1 MNNILI
7 VEDEQVIREAL
18 TKLLRRNNY
27 KVDSAES
34 AEQAQQ
40 DYRLAD
46 YDLVL
51 VDIRLPGAP
60 GTSLIEELPNTPV
73 LVMTSYASVRSAVD
87 AMKLGAADYIAKP
100 FDHEEL
106 LSAIKRLI
114 LNNRQ
119 VLDKQATGTNEDETL
134 PVTGMIGDCPAM
146 KQVYSMIR
154 KVAPTDASVLILG
167 ESGTGKELAARAIH
181 KQSQRKDAPFIA
193 VNCAAIPESLVES
206 ELFGHIKGAFT
217 SADSNRTGMLET
229 AHHGTLFLDEVAE
242 LPLSAQA
249 RLLRVLQNGEMR
261 KVGSEQTI
269 KVDIRLLAAT
279 NRDLR
284 QMVDQD
290 KFRSDL
296 FFRLHVVELTMPPL
310 RDREQDIQQL
320 TGQILVKLCQQ
331 LEKPTMHLSPEALAS
346 IAEYHWPGN
355 VRELK
360 NALERAVIM
369 ADNEQI
375 SADLLSI
382 DMELQDR
389 QDQSGSLEDY
399 FRQFVL
405 ENQQSMTET
414 ELSKQLG
421 ISRKTLWERRQRM
434 NLPRP
439 GK

>member
-18 TKLLRRNNY
+18 TKLLLRNNF

-34 AEQAQQ
+34 AEQAQKSYQ
-40 DYRLAD
+40 LSD

-60 GTSLIEELPNTPV
+60 GTSLIEKLPNIPV

-100 FDHEEL
+100 FDHDEL
-106 LSAIKRLI
+106 LSTIKRLI
-114 LNNRQ
+114 RKNRQ
-119 VLDKQATGTNEDETL
+119 AKEKQDSGEEEAL
-134 PVTGMIGDCPAM
+134 PVTGMIGNCPAM
-146 KQVYSMIR
+146 KQVYNMIR

-167 ESGTGKELAARAIH
+167 ESGTGKELAARSIH
-181 KQSQRKDAPFIA
+181 QQSQRKDAPFVA
-193 VNCAAIPESLVES
+193 VNCAAIPETLVES

-217 SADSNRTGMLET
+217 SADSNRIGMLET
-229 AHHGTLFLDEVAE
+229 AHQGTLFLDEVAE

-261 KVGSEQTI
+261 RVGSEHVI

-290 KFRSDL
+290 EFRSDL
-296 FFRLHVVELTMPPL
+296 YFRLHVVELTMPPL
-310 RDREQDIQQL
+310 RARERDIQQL
-320 TGQILVKLCQQ
+320 TDQILGQLCQQ
-331 LEKPTMHLSPEALAS
+331 LAKPAMHLSPEARAS
-346 IAEYHWPGN
+346 IASYPWPGN

-360 NALERAVIM
+360 NALERAVIL
-369 ADNEQI
+369 ADNQQI
-375 SADLLSI
+375 STELLSI
-382 DMELQDR
+382 DREQ
-389 QDQSGSLEDY
+389 QSSSDHSDSLEDY

-434 NLPRP
+434 KLPRP

>member
-1 MNNILI
+1 MKSILI

-18 TKLLRRNNY
+18 TKLLQRNEY
-27 KVDSAES
+27 EVDSAES
-34 AEQAQQ
+34 VELAEQN
-40 DYRLAD
+40 YRLAD
-46 YDLVL
+46 YNLLL

-60 GTSLIEELPNTPV
+60 GTSLIEKAPNTPV

-87 AMKLGAADYIAKP
+87 AMKQGAADYISKP
-100 FDHEEL
+100 FDHDEL

-114 LNNRQ
+114 Q
-119 VLDKQATGTNEDETL
+119 QTGSNQPPSSVDEAQSIAGM
-134 PVTGMIGDCPAM
+134 TGSCPAM
-146 KQVYSMIR
+146 QQVYSRIH

-167 ESGTGKELAARAIH
+167 ESGTGKELAAGAIH
-181 KQSQRKDAPFIA
+181 QLSQRNQAPFVV

-217 SADSNRTGMLET
+217 SADSDRTGMLET
-229 AHHGTLFLDEVAE
+229 AHQGTMFLDEVAE

-261 KVGSEQTI
+261 RVGSEQVK

-284 QMVDQD
+284 QMVEQD

-296 FFRLHVVELTMPPL
+296 YFRLQVVELTLPPL
-310 RDREQDIQQL
+310 RERERDIGQL
-320 TGQILVKLCQQ
+320 AEQILQQLCQQ
-331 LEKPTMHLSPEALAS
+331 LDKPAMHLSPEAQES
-346 IAEYHWPGN
+346 IATYHWPGN

-360 NALERAVIM
+360 NALERAVIL
-369 ADNEQI
+369 ADNQQI
-375 SADLLSI
+375 STDLLSI
-382 DMELQDR
+382 EIEQPTSTD
-389 QDQSGSLEDY
+389 SNTSLEDY

-405 ENQQSMTET
+405 GNQQSMTET
-414 ELSKQLG
+414 ELAKQLG
-421 ISRKTLWERRQRM
+421 ISRKSLWERRQRM

-439 GK
+439 QK

>member
-1 MNNILI
+1 MNRILI

-18 TKLLRRNNY
+18 TKLLQRNNY
-27 KVDSAES
+27 VVDSAES
-34 AEQAQQ
+34 AEQAEQ
-40 DYRLAD
+40 DYKLSD
-46 YDLVL
+46 YDLLL

-60 GTSLIEELPNTPV
+60 GTSLIEKLPDTPV
-73 LVMTSYASVRSAVD
+73 LVMTSYSSVRSAVD

-100 FDHEEL
+100 FDHDEML
-106 LSAIKRLI
+106 GAIGRLI
-114 LNNRQ
+114 QQNQ
-119 VLDKQATGTNEDETL
+119 QAQDDRPAEDEAL
-134 PVTGMIGDCPAM
+134 PVTGMIGSCPAM
-146 KQVYSMIR
+146 QQVYGMIR

-181 KQSQRKDAPFIA
+181 QQSQRKGEPFVA
-193 VNCAAIPESLVES
+193 VNCAAIPETLVES
-206 ELFGHIKGAFT
+206 ELFGHIKGAYT
-217 SADSNRTGMLET
+217 SAHTNRVGMLET
-229 AHHGTLFLDEVAE
+229 AHQGTLFLDEVAE

-261 KVGSEQTI
+261 RVGSEQVI

-284 QMVDQD
+284 EMVNQD

-296 FFRLHVVELTMPPL
+296 YFRLHVVELTMPPL
-310 RDREQDIQQL
+310 RAREQDIL
-320 TGQILVKLCQQ
+320 ELAEQILQQLCQQ
-331 LEKPTMHLSPEALAS
+331 LEKPVMHLSPEAQAS
-346 IAEYHWPGN
+346 IASYRWPGN

-369 ADNEQI
+369 ADGQQI

-382 DMELQDR
+382 DIQQHENPE
-389 QDQSGSLEDY
+389 QSSSLEDY
-399 FRQFVL
+399 FRKFVL
-405 ENQQSMTET
+405 DNQQSMTET
-414 ELSKQLG
+414 ELSRQLG

-434 NLPRP
+434 NLPRS

>member
-18 TKLLRRNNY
+18 TKLLVRNNF

-34 AEQAQQ
+34 AEQAQKSYQ
-40 DYRLAD
+40 LSD

-60 GTSLIEELPNTPV
+60 GTSLIEKLPNIPV

-100 FDHEEL
+100 FDHDEL
-106 LSAIKRLI
+106 LSTIKRLI
-114 LNNRQ
+114 RKNRQ
-119 VLDKQATGTNEDETL
+119 AKEKQDSGEEEAL
-134 PVTGMIGDCPAM
+134 PVTGMIGNCPAM
-146 KQVYSMIR
+146 KQVYNMIR

-167 ESGTGKELAARAIH
+167 ESGTGKELAARSIH
-181 KQSQRKDAPFIA
+181 QQSQRKDAPFVA
-193 VNCAAIPESLVES
+193 VNCAAIPETLVES

-217 SADSNRTGMLET
+217 SADSNRIGMLET
-229 AHHGTLFLDEVAE
+229 AHQGTLFLDEVAE

-261 KVGSEQTI
+261 RVGSEHVI

-290 KFRSDL
+290 EFRSDL
-296 FFRLHVVELTMPPL
+296 YFRLHVVELTMPPL
-310 RDREQDIQQL
+310 RARERDIQQL
-320 TGQILVKLCQQ
+320 TDQILGQLCQQ
-331 LEKPTMHLSPEALAS
+331 LAKPAMHLSPEARAS
-346 IAEYHWPGN
+346 IASYPWPGN

-360 NALERAVIM
+360 NALERAVIL
-369 ADNEQI
+369 ADNQQI
-375 SADLLSI
+375 STELLSI
-382 DMELQDR
+382 DREQ
-389 QDQSGSLEDY
+389 QSSSDHSDSLEDY

-434 NLPRP
+434 KLPRP

>member
-1 MNNILI
+1 MNRILI

-18 TKLLRRNNY
+18 IKLLQRNDY
-27 KVDSAES
+27 LVDSAES

-40 DYRLAD
+40 DYKFSD

-60 GTSLIEELPNTPV
+60 GTSLIEMLPGIPV
-73 LVMTSYASVRSAVD
+73 LVMTSYSSVRSAVD

-100 FDHEEL
+100 FDHDEML
-106 LSAIKRLI
+106 GAIGRLI
-114 LNNRQ
+114 Q
-119 VLDKQATGTNEDETL
+119 QSQQPQDDQPADSGEDEAL
-134 PVTGMIGDCPAM
+134 PIGMIGSCPAM

-181 KQSQRKDAPFIA
+181 QQSQRKDAPFVA
-193 VNCAAIPESLVES
+193 VNCAAIPETLVES
-206 ELFGHIKGAFT
+206 ELFGHIKGAYT
-217 SADSNRTGMLET
+217 SAHSNRVGMLET
-229 AHHGTLFLDEVAE
+229 AHQGTLFLDEVAE

-261 KVGSEQTI
+261 RVGSEQVI

-284 QMVDQD
+284 EMVNQD

-296 FFRLHVVELTMPPL
+296 YFRLHVVELTMPPL
-310 RDREQDIQQL
+310 RSRERDIQQL
-320 TGQILVKLCQQ
+320 TEQILQQLCQQ
-331 LEKPTMHLSPEALAS
+331 LEKPLMHLSPEALAS
-346 IAEYHWPGN
+346 IASYHWPGN

-360 NALERAVIM
+360 NALERAVIL
-369 ADNEQI
+369 ADNRQI

-382 DMELQDR
+382 DMEQKENPDH
-389 QDQSGSLEDY
+389 SSSLEDY

-405 ENQQSMTET
+405 DNQQTMNET
-414 ELSKQLG
+414 ELSRQLG

-434 NLPRP
+434 NLPKP

>member
-18 TKLLRRNNY
+18 TKLLQRNNY

-34 AEQAQQ
+34 VEQAQQ
-40 DYRLAD
+40 DYPLSN

-60 GTSLIEELPNTPV
+60 GTSMIEKLPDIPV

-106 LSAIKRLI
+106 LSAIRRLI
-114 LNNRQ
+114 LNNRKAQ
-119 VLDKQATGTNEDETL
+119 EQQEQEPDEEESL
-134 PVTGMIGDCPAM
+134 PVTGMIGNCPAM

-217 SADSNRTGMLET
+217 SADSSRTGMLET

-261 KVGSEQTI
+261 RVGSEQTI

-296 FFRLHVVELTMPPL
+296 YFRLHVVELTMPPL
-310 RDREQDIQQL
+310 RDRGQDILQL
-320 TGQILVKLCQQ
+320 ADQILAELCQQ
-331 LEKPTMHLSPEALAS
+331 LEKPAMRLSPEAKAT
-346 IAEYHWPGN
+346 ITGYQWPGN

-382 DMELQDR
+382 DIAQQNN

-414 ELSKQLG
+414 ELSRQLG

>member
-1 MNNILI
+1 MNRILI

-18 TKLLRRNNY
+18 IKLLQRSGY
-27 KVDSAES
+27 LVDSAES

-40 DYRLAD
+40 DYKLSD

-60 GTSLIEELPNTPV
+60 GTSLIEKLPDTPV
-73 LVMTSYASVRSAVD
+73 LVMTSYSSVRSAVD

-100 FDHEEL
+100 FDHDEL
-106 LSAIKRLI
+106 LGAIGRLI
-114 LNNRQ
+114 Q
-119 VLDKQATGTNEDETL
+119 QGHQAQETQAADSAEDEAL
-134 PVTGMIGDCPAM
+134 PVSGMIGNCPAM
-146 KQVYSMIR
+146 KQVYGMIR

-181 KQSQRKDAPFIA
+181 QQSQRKDAPFVA
-193 VNCAAIPESLVES
+193 VNCAAIPETLVES
-206 ELFGHIKGAFT
+206 ELFGHIKGAYT
-217 SADSNRTGMLET
+217 SAESNRVGMLET

-261 KVGSEQTI
+261 RVGSEQVI

-284 QMVDQD
+284 EMVNQD

-296 FFRLHVVELTMPPL
+296 YFRLHVVELTMPPL
-310 RDREQDIQQL
+310 RARERDIQQL
-320 TGQILVKLCQQ
+320 TEQILQQLCQQ
-331 LEKPTMHLSPEALAS
+331 LEKPVMHLSPEALAS
-346 IAEYHWPGN
+346 IASYHWPGN

-369 ADNEQI
+369 ADNEEI

-382 DMELQDR
+382 DTGQKENPDY
-389 QDQSGSLEDY
+389 SSSLEDY

-405 ENQQSMTET
+405 DNQQTMTET
-414 ELSKQLG
+414 ELSRKLG

-434 NLPRP
+434 KLPRP

>member
-1 MNNILI
+1 MNRILI

-18 TKLLRRNNY
+18 TKLLQRNDY

-34 AEQAQQ
+34 VEQAQHKYQ
-40 DYRLAD
+40 LSDYSL
-46 YDLVL
+46 LL
-51 VDIRLPGAP
+51 VDVRLPGAP
-60 GTSLIEELPNTPV
+60 GTSLIEKVQNTPV

-87 AMKLGAADYIAKP
+87 AMKQGAADYIAKP
-100 FDHEEL
+100 FDHNDL
-106 LSAIKRLI
+106 LSAIARLI
-114 LNNRQ
+114 HQAQSNQAPDSVDEAQPIAGMTGNCQAMQQ
-119 VLDKQATGTNEDETL
+119 VHSL
-134 PVTGMIGDCPAM
+134 IC
-146 KQVYSMIR
+146 

-181 KQSQRKDAPFIA
+181 ELSQRKDEQFVA
-193 VNCAAIPESLVES
+193 VNCAAIPETLVES

-217 SADSNRTGMLET
+217 SADSNRIGMLET
-229 AHHGTLFLDEVAE
+229 ADHGTLFLDEVAE

-261 KVGSEQTI
+261 RVGSEQVI
-269 KVDIRLLAAT
+269 QVDIRLLAAT

-284 QMVDQD
+284 KMVEQD

-296 FFRLHVVELTMPPL
+296 YFRLQVVELTLPPL
-310 RDREQDIQQL
+310 RERGQDIQVL
-320 TGQILVKLCQQ
+320 AEQILRQLCQQ
-331 LEKPTMHLSPEALAS
+331 LEKPLMQLSPEALAS
-346 IAEYHWPGN
+346 IASYPWPGN

-360 NALERAVIM
+360 NALERAIILS
-369 ADNEQI
+369 DSQQI

-382 DMELQDR
+382 DINQQTGTDN
-389 QDQSGSLEDY
+389 SSSLEDY

-405 ENQQSMTET
+405 KNQQTMTET
-414 ELSKQLG
+414 ELARQLG

-434 NLPRP
+434 DLPKP